1 MQIDDLK
8 QSSLPARFD
17 ADLAIIGGGPAG
29 LTIAR
34 ELFGHRTRVLV
45 LESGGMAEEPGGSLL
60 NAVEIADGAP
70 IAPHQASCQSRQ
82 SISLPRQTLQ
92 KRAT

>member
-1 MQIDDLK
+1 
-8 QSSLPARFD
+8 
-17 ADLAIIGGGPAG
+17 
-29 LTIAR
+29 
-34 ELFGHRTRVLV
+34 